1 MFRVI
6 RMMNS
11 AGPGATGIKK
21 ESEGDRGRNGER
33 DRDIDRNSPRKG
45 KLHRESNYICHY
57 KHQNF

>member
-21 ESEGDRGRNGER
+21 ESEGERGRNGER
-33 DRDIDRNSPRKG
+33 ERDRQSQYKKKKITHG
-45 KLHRESNYICHY
+45 K
-57 KHQNF
+57 